1 MQQHMEKI
9 SQACVRRGYRR
20 AWGGGYACVE
30 RYACICCVRACTC
43 ISSKPGRYVD
53 HHKANP
59 KKIGQELVLTNQGT
73 DRKERWIG
81 RIPTWSCSLDIF
93 QEIFLETRSKLTRI
107 NGKKSGLQRQP
118 FLLHART
125 RKQEQCFGFLLGQ
138 NPSHEFSSHCVY
150 QDGGHLRT
158 SMYNIKSRWR
168 IRLSLSLVRS
178 ACTLFILRVQN
189 V

>member
-1 MQQHMEKI
+1 M
-9 SQACVRRGYRR
+9 
-20 AWGGGYACVE
+20 E

-125 RKQEQCFGFLLGQ
+125 RK
-138 NPSHEFSSHCVY
+138 
-150 QDGGHLRT
+150 
-158 SMYNIKSRWR
+158 
-168 IRLSLSLVRS
+168 
-178 ACTLFILRVQN
+178 
-189 V
+189 